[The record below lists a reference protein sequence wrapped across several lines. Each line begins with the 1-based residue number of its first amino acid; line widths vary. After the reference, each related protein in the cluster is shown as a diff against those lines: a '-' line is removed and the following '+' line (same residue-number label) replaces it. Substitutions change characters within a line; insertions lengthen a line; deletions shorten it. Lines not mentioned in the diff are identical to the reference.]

1 MLNHLKICH
10 PDKLDAD
17 INYFSNLK
25 YNYEN
30 RLMINQL
37 FTKNSKMLEKGLLA
51 SYKIS
56 QLIAKSG
63 KPHTIGES
71 LILPAIKEVLNSMV
85 DCDSEQII
93 SSIPLSNS
101 SVSSRIDEMAFDI
114 EETLCAFLRTTKF
127 SIQIDEST
135 FNDSVALLL
144 VYVRYINQ
152 NDVIQEEFLFS
163 EHLEL
168 DTRGLT
174 IFKTVE
180 QYFLKHEIP
189 LSNIFACSTDGAPA
203 MVGVHRGF
211 LAYMKEKVP
220 NIFTIHCV
228 IHRQHLA
235 AKNLSERLN
244 ESLNVVIC
252 AINRIKM
259 HPLNSRIFRHIVN
272 KTMSIMNDFFC
283 IPMLDGFQKETVCV
297 DFLNCMIQS

>member
-1 MLNHLKICH
+1 
-10 PDKLDAD
+10 
-17 INYFSNLK
+17 
-25 YNYEN
+25 
-30 RLMINQL
+30 
-37 FTKNSKMLEKGLLA
+37 MLEKGLLA

-152 NDVIQEEFLFS
+152 NDVIQEEFLF
-163 EHLEL
+163 
-168 DTRGLT
+168 
-174 IFKTVE
+174 
-180 QYFLKHEIP
+180 
-189 LSNIFACSTDGAPA
+189 
-203 MVGVHRGF
+203 
-211 LAYMKEKVP
+211 
-220 NIFTIHCV
+220 
-228 IHRQHLA
+228 
-235 AKNLSERLN
+235 LN
-244 ESLNVVIC
+244 T
-252 AINRIKM
+252 
-259 HPLNSRIFRHIVN
+259 LNS
-272 KTMSIMNDFFC
+272 
-283 IPMLDGFQKETVCV
+283 
-297 DFLNCMIQS
+297 IQED